1 MDFKKN
7 LTCCATSPICHFVAL
22 CVGVFAV
29 IELVHT
35 HAHYTMS
42 TDTNSYVRNF
52 CKQNLKECERMIS
65 DLDN

>member
-7 LTCCATSPICHFVAL
+7 LTCCATSPICHFVAM
-22 CVGVFAV
+22 CVGFLVA

-35 HAHYTMS
+35 HAHYTME

-52 CKQNLKECERMIS
+52 CKKNPDTCKNLIE
-65 DLDN
+65 D